1 MRYKVP
7 VLSPCSACKSHTKLF
22 PTTYKEHKVSCE
34 ERLVGELT
42 VCGIRMPSSASHW
55 KSATDPRTGRT
66 YYYHELTRETQWR
79 KPLELASSDE
89 KRAMEEKE
97 RKQKDFFAAMEAN
110 ILSSMSQGVVPGTPK
125 HPTVGRQ
132 RSKQPPVTN
141 NRGPRPELVRTI
153 SAMDESALKDIIK
166 RQPSFRNVSQKHSLS
181 PGDLE
186 KSNHEGDGDFSSLS
200 NMPLDPLA
208 ESTREFDNH
217 DSTIDN
223 LFDELPNENPDSDQD
238 SVEIEIGG
246 ITPLGMKS
254 GKSTTSKG
262 SYGGKLNESS
272 ISGFG
277 LTWEETKAL
286 KKLAE
291 ITKEM
296 VDSEHEP
303 TRNFG
308 TPFVS
313 RGSTNKGQKDLPREL
328 DFGED
333 SESSRGDDDLS
344 PTPAFKGKGQAP
356 RALPRELDFDDS
368 DSETESSGL
377 GPTPDKPKAKQSVVR
392 IAEDAKK
399 PKSVKSDDSVRPLTR
414 RNTCGTMYVGTT
426 MSAPDKEATIK
437 VRPIPWLVC
446 YLFIASS

>member
-1 MRYKVP
+1 
-7 VLSPCSACKSHTKLF
+7 
-22 PTTYKEHKVSCE
+22 
-34 ERLVGELT
+34 
-42 VCGIRMPSSASHW
+42 MPSSSSHW

-66 YYYHELTRETQWR
+66 YYYHEITRETQWR
-79 KPLELASSDE
+79 KPIELASSDE

-125 HPTVGRQ
+125 NPTRQ

-153 SAMDESALKDIIK
+153 SAMDETALKDIIK
-166 RQPSFRNVSQKHSLS
+166 RQPSFRNVTKKHSLN
-181 PGDLE
+181 PGEME
-186 KSNHEGDGDFSSLS
+186 KSDHGSVGEFSSLS

-208 ESTREFDNH
+208 ESTREFEN
-217 DSTIDN
+217 STVGNMFDN
-223 LFDELPNENPDSDQD
+223 LPSANGDSDED

-262 SYGGKLNESS
+262 SYGGKMNESS

-277 LTWEETKAL
+277 LTWEETNAL

-291 ITKEM
+291 LTKEM

-303 TRNFG
+303 TTRSLG

-313 RGSTNKGQKDLPREL
+313 KGGAKGQKDLPREL

-333 SESSRGDDDLS
+333 SESSRGFDDPS

-368 DSETESSGL
+368 DSESESTGL

-392 IAEDAKK
+392 IAEDAK
-399 PKSVKSDDSVRPLTR
+399 PKSGKKSDDDDIRPLTR

-426 MSAPDKEATIK
+426 MSAPDKDATIK
-437 VRPIPWLVC
+437 VSPTRHVIRCSFSIIFVT
-446 YLFIASS
+446 SH